1 MPAGAIAASAA
12 HAASPQGRWGAVVAL
27 LWTALPL
34 VLAARVCIAAQD
46 PGWGLPWRA
55 GVGTAALAL
64 AVGGGASTWWR
75 SRGALRDGS

>member
-12 HAASPQGRWGAVVAL
+12 HAASSRGRWGAVVAL